1 MSWGIYLD
9 SIFKADKIKA
19 HRETLLKR
27 SEETPYTVF
36 LCGPTIQ
43 KLELEEKRQ
52 VTNTDRII
60 RFFNRSKHSSQAI
73 LRKRIKD
80 ELEAKGFDVVLGE
93 DDGLENARI
102 KVGLNAQDNEL
113 EFIMKHCDAVI
124 IVAGSVGSFC
134 ELGLFSWHYTNP
146 SGSLKNTEPEKDF
159 ILLIDQRYKKD
170 ISYFNEGP
178 AKVVRHFGETI
189 YIDFKKFDVT
199 ELVDR
204 LQSRKSLVG
213 KDGRGRP
220 RKQS

>member
-1 MSWGIYLD
+1 MD
-9 SIFKADKIKA
+9 NIFKADKIKA
-19 HRETLLKR
+19 HRDALLKR
-27 SEETPYTVF
+27 AEDTPYTVF

-43 KLELEEKRQ
+43 ALEKEIQKEIQQTKKAG
-52 VTNTDRII
+52 RII
-60 RFFNRSKHSSQAI
+60 RLFKRPRHSPSAI

-80 ELEAKGFDVVLGE
+80 ALEANGFDVVLGE

-113 EFIMKHCDAVI
+113 EFIMKYCDAVI

-146 SGSLKNTEPEKDF
+146 SGSLKNTESEKDF
-159 ILLIDQRYKKD
+159 ILLIDQQYEKD

-178 AKVVRHFGETI
+178 AKVVKHFGETN
-189 YIDFKKFDVT
+189 YIDFGNYDVS

-204 LQSRKSLVG
+204 LKGRKSLVG

-220 RKQS
+220 RKQP